1 MFYLKQQIRELNNAA
16 DILNYCK
23 FVKRYVFVRN
33 AIDKRQIYSGVL
45 SFNRLAYM
53 GFTSHIP
60 IFTTAAMELL
70 ANHEKENAMEK
81 LMAGIECLVMRCA
94 LGTRLRDATL
104 YFWANAPSIAHQVY
118 LTELSLDTVD
128 QILLNFEEW
137 HGNPETLNLLAT
149 RGYQI
154 PDSFKQR
161 DLISAFYALENIN
174 YGPYSRGE
182 GVNRTRLT
190 TPLSPLYRAFSQESR
205 VWEYGDEGVGQSN
218 SSYTI
223 GNMFLLTPPANAIRE
238 RLENTRL
245 NVGRRLA
252 MFRNRSAGM
261 TVSADAFLD
270 VQNWTEYHINNRTRR
285 LVERFEERF
294 PRSCSL

>member
-1 MFYLKQQIRELNNAA
+1 
-16 DILNYCK
+16 
-23 FVKRYVFVRN
+23 
-33 AIDKRQIYSGVL
+33 
-45 SFNRLAYM
+45 
-53 GFTSHIP
+53 
-60 IFTTAAMELL
+60 MELL

-161 DLISAFYALENIN
+161 DLISAFYALENIKLW
-174 YGPYSRGE
+174 PLLAWRG
-182 GVNRTRLT
+182 
-190 TPLSPLYRAFSQESR
+190 S
-205 VWEYGDEGVGQSN
+205 
-218 SSYTI
+218 
-223 GNMFLLTPPANAIRE
+223 
-238 RLENTRL
+238 
-245 NVGRRLA
+245 
-252 MFRNRSAGM
+252 
-261 TVSADAFLD
+261 
-270 VQNWTEYHINNRTRR
+270 
-285 LVERFEERF
+285 
-294 PRSCSL
+294 